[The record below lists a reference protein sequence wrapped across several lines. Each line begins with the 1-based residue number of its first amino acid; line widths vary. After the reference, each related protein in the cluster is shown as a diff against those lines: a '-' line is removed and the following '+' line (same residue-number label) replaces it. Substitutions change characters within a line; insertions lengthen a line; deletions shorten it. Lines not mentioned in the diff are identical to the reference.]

1 MTGEAEHSLC
11 VSLQH
16 CNVIEHI
23 METDRHSKAPED
35 GTASVKG
42 LAQTW
47 QKWSEDHKDYQKHNP
62 FSSYAVMDFR
72 PAGAQ
77 ERYGQPPEGSHTERR
92 GKEAHY
98 HIGREVTEL
107 CQIIREL
114 GHRQEDGRRE
124 IEFGTLFEHYVS
136 ISNKLVGVLLRAR
149 KQGLVQFEG
158 EMLWQGKDDR
168 VLISLLPWAII
179 KIQMIDTF

>member
-1 MTGEAEHSLC
+1 
-11 VSLQH
+11 
-16 CNVIEHI
+16 
-23 METDRHSKAPED
+23 METDRLSKPPKDKA
-35 GTASVKG
+35 TSVKG
-42 LAQTW
+42 LTQTW

-62 FSSYAVMDFR
+62 FTSDEVMAFR
-72 PAGAQ
+72 PEWGQ
-77 ERYGQPPEGSHTERR
+77 EDYGRPPEGSHTDRR
-92 GKEAHY
+92 GKEAHS

-107 CQIIREL
+107 CQIIREI
-114 GHRQEDGRRE
+114 GHRREDGRRE

-168 VLISLLPWAII
+168 VLISLLP
-179 KIQMIDTF
+179 

>member
-1 MTGEAEHSLC
+1 
-11 VSLQH
+11 
-16 CNVIEHI
+16 
-23 METDRHSKAPED
+23 METARQSETPEHKA
-35 GTASVKG
+35 ASVKG
-42 LAQTW
+42 LTQTW

-62 FSSYAVMDFR
+62 FTSDEVLAVH
-72 PAGAQ
+72 PEWGQ
-77 ERYGQPPEGSHTERR
+77 EDYGQPPEGSHTERR
-92 GKEAHY
+92 GKEAHS

-114 GHRQEDGRRE
+114 GHRREDGRRE
-124 IEFGTLFEHYVS
+124 VEFSTLFDHYVS

-168 VLISLLPWAII
+168 VLISLLP
-179 KIQMIDTF
+179 

>member
-1 MTGEAEHSLC
+1 
-11 VSLQH
+11 
-16 CNVIEHI
+16 
-23 METDRHSKAPED
+23 METHRLSKAPED

-42 LAQTW
+42 LTQTW
-47 QKWSEDHKDYQKHNP
+47 QKWSEDYKYYQKHNP
-62 FSSYAVMDFR
+62 FSSDEVMAFR
-72 PAGAQ
+72 PEWGQ
-77 ERYGQPPEGSHTERR
+77 EDYGQPLKGTNTERR
-92 GKEAHY
+92 GKEAHS

-107 CQIIREL
+107 CQIIREI
-114 GHRQEDGRRE
+114 GHRREDGRWE

-168 VLISLLPWAII
+168 VLISLLS
-179 KIQMIDTF
+179 

>member
-1 MTGEAEHSLC
+1 MEAEGQS
-11 VSLQH
+11 
-16 CNVIEHI
+16 
-23 METDRHSKAPED
+23 ETPED
-35 GTASVKG
+35 KAASVKG
-42 LAQTW
+42 LTQTW
-47 QKWSEDHKDYQKHNP
+47 QKWSEDHRDYQEQNP
-62 FSSYAVMDFR
+62 LTSDEVMAFR
-72 PAGAQ
+72 HDCGQ
-77 ERYGQPPEGSHTERR
+77 DYGRPLKGSHTERR
-92 GKEAHY
+92 GKEAHL

-114 GHRQEDGRRE
+114 GHRREDGRRE

-168 VLISLLPWAII
+168 VLISLLP
-179 KIQMIDTF
+179 